1 MLSYLHRPTRLEV
14 YSNKMELEGAKR
26 SFNAIKVTEKLPIK
40 TFVSDRHRGIGKW
53 METSQQDTTHYY
65 DIWHQAK
72 STVNKVL
79 KASKEKGCEILKK
92 WSISIRNH
100 IYWCAASSKA
110 GWGAN
115 ERASKKHVSIKY
127 GWSTTKCL
135 VIKEN
140 IHMHV

>member
-1 MLSYLHRPTRLEV
+1 
-14 YSNKMELEGAKR
+14 MELEGAKR

-53 METSQQDTTHYY
+53 MKTSQQDTTHYY

-79 KASKEKGCEILKK
+79 KASKEKGCEILKE
-92 WSISIRNH
+92 WSRSIRNH

-110 GWGAN
+110 GFASLIEAKWLSFMRHVNN
-115 ERASKKHVSIKY
+115 EHDNHPNALYDKCHHGELTETKKWIKV
-127 GWSTTKCL
+127 GTC
-135 VIKEN
+135 
-140 IHMHV
+140 